1 MASYIKLGN
10 YNERNTPYKVN
21 ERNNTLIAWKII
33 STLLFFSNHHVRRI
47 LSESHSLR
55 AGLTPQWF
63 NLVKIVNA
71 FLLHVV
77 KPSE

>member
-63 NLVKIVNA
+63 NLVKMLHHIA
-71 FLLHVV
+71 FPVI
-77 KPSE
+77 K